1 MDELLMYLRKSRQDD
16 PTETIEQVLARHEK
30 ILQEYAIK
38 TYGCRIKE
46 ENIYREVVSG
56 ETIDDRPK
64 INELFKRMESENVTG
79 VLVIEPQRLTRG
91 DMLDCGTV
99 VHIFRY
105 TNTLVIT
112 PSKTY
117 NLADK
122 YDRKFFEMELTRG
135 NDYLEYVKEIL
146 ARGRNASVHE
156 GNYIGSIAPF
166 GYDKV
171 KDGKSYT
178 LAINEKEAEY
188 VRMIYDLYI
197 QGNGASRIAH
207 TINGLG
213 ARTKK
218 GLLFKESAIREIL
231 RNEIYIGKIR
241 WGHKLVVKAY
251 ENGKIVKKRP
261 RNENYELIDGKH
273 EPIISVETFEQAKIR
288 KGRTTREAY
297 SKELSNPFAGLI
309 KCRKCGKAIAL
320 RPQRKDGKNYRPNRY
335 YCKSGV
341 YCSTKSC
348 NEEVLVNMIKSSL
361 KDVLNDFRVK
371 IDNYTSNNKTSLET
385 LANSLESDLKKLE
398 IKQNELYDFLE
409 SGIYTKEV
417 FIMRNEK
424 LAKERERIQS
434 ALDKAKSEIPTLQE
448 TKLKYENLHKAID
461 MIQDDKISAKTKNNF
476 LKEVINVIYYSKDTA
491 TPNAGD
497 DANNIKIDIELK

>member
-1 MDELLMYLRKSRQDD
+1 MEEILIYLRKSRQDD
-16 PTETIEQVLARHEK
+16 PGETIEQVLARHEK
-30 ILQEYAIK
+30 QLQEYAVK
-38 TYGCRIKE
+38 TYGYRIKE

-64 INELFKRMESENVTG
+64 INELFKRMEDENVTG

-146 ARGRNASVHE
+146 ARGRSASVHE
-156 GNYIGSIAPF
+156 GNYIASIAPF

-171 KDGKSYT
+171 KEGKSYT
-178 LAINEKEAEY
+178 LAINEKESEY
-188 VRMIYDLYI
+188 VRMIFDLYI
-197 QGNGASRIAH
+197 QGNGASRIAK
-207 TINGLG
+207 TINDLG
-213 ARTKK
+213 ARTKTGK
-218 GLLFKESAIREIL
+218 LFKESAIRDIL
-231 RNEIYIGKIR
+231 KNEIYIGKIR

-261 RNENYELIDGKH
+261 RNEDYEIIQGKH
-273 EPIISVETFEQAKIR
+273 APIISEETFEKAKIR
-288 KGRTTREAY
+288 KGKTTREGY
-297 SKELSNPFAGLI
+297 STELTNQFAGLI
-309 KCRKCGKAIAL
+309 KCKKCGKAIAM
-320 RPQRKDGKNYRPNRY
+320 RPQNKHCGKPLPNRY
-335 YCKSGV
+335 YCKSGI
-341 YCSTKSC
+341 YCTTKSC
-348 NEEVLVNMIKSSL
+348 NEDVVVNMVISSL
-361 KDVLNDFRVK
+361 KAALNDFRTK
-371 IDNYTSNNKTSLET
+371 IDNYTVEHGTGSET
-385 LANSLESDLKKLE
+385 LINALKSDLKKLE

-409 SGIYTKEV
+409 SGIYTKDV

-424 LAKERERIQS
+424 LGQERERLQK
-434 ALDKAKSEIPTLQE
+434 ALEKAKVEIPTLQE
-448 TKLKYENLHKAID
+448 MKTKYTNLHAAID
-461 MIQDDKISAKTKNNF
+461 MIQDDSINAKTKNNF
-476 LKEVINVIYYSKDTA
+476 LKEVIDVIYYTKDTA
-491 TPNAGD
+491 TPNHGD
-497 DANNIKIDIELK
+497 DSNNIKLEIILK

>member
-16 PTETIEQVLARHEK
+16 PNETIEQVLARHEK
-30 ILQEYAIK
+30 QLQEYAIK

-105 TNTLVIT
+105 TNTLVVT

-117 NLADK
+117 NLVDK

-146 ARGRNASVHE
+146 ARGRDASVHE
-156 GNYIGSIAPF
+156 GNYIASVAPF

-178 LAINEKEAEY
+178 LAINEKESEY

-197 QGNGASRIAH
+197 QGNGASIIAQ
-207 TINGLG
+207 TINDLG
-213 ARTKK
+213 ARTKTGK
-218 GLLFKESAIREIL
+218 LFKESAIRDIL
-231 RNEIYIGKIR
+231 KNEVYLGKIR
-241 WGHKLVVKAY
+241 WGHKTVVKTY

-261 RNENYELIDGKH
+261 RNADYEIIQGRH
-273 EPIISVETFEQAKIR
+273 VPIISEETFEQAKIR
-288 KGRTTREAY
+288 KGKTTREPY
-297 SKELSNPFAGLI
+297 SLELSNQFAGLI
-309 KCRKCGKAIAL
+309 KCKKCGKAIAM
-320 RPQRKDGKNYRPNRY
+320 RPQKKDGVKIRPNRY
-335 YCKSGV
+335 YCKSGI
-341 YCSTKSC
+341 YCTTKSC
-348 NEEVLVNMIKSSL
+348 NEEIVVNMIISSL
-361 KDVLNDFRVK
+361 KVTLNDFHIK
-371 IDNYTSNNKTSLET
+371 IDNYTKEHKTSSET
-385 LANSLESDLKKLE
+385 LINALENDLKKLE
-398 IKQNELYDFLE
+398 VKQNELYDFLE
-409 SGIYTKEV
+409 NGIYTKDV

-424 LAKERERIQS
+424 LGQERERLQK
-434 ALDKAKSEIPTLQE
+434 ALEKAQTEIPTLQE
-448 TKLKYENLHKAID
+448 MKTKYTNLHNAIE
-461 MIQDDKISAKTKNNF
+461 MIEDNTINAKTKNNF
-476 LKEVINVIYYSKDTA
+476 LKEVIDVIYYSKDVS
-491 TPNAGD
+491 TPNHGD
-497 DANNIKIDIELK
+497 DSNNVKLEIILK